1 MMSRWFRMVLS
12 LLTGSAAAVLAWG
25 LLPLHNQSVSAGEAP
40 VPGANP
46 LARPISLAY
55 LDEAQRLLVANRDA
69 GSITTIDPATRQVLS
84 HWRIPGAE
92 QLAEM
97 IVSADGRFV
106 LTCSRTQNRVWLL
119 QRVDDTQF
127 SLLDSI
133 SVPTG
138 PVALSW
144 MPNGSSATLPA
155 AVACQWGRAVL
166 FLNVTP
172 EAAAGSRLVVRNTV
186 TLPHAPRRML
196 PIQDGARVIVAD
208 AFGGAMSVIRTD
220 TGTVERTKNI
230 PGHNLHGLGIMPD
243 KQRVIVAHQILNPVA
258 ETSRDGVFWGIV
270 MTNNLRLIPLENFL
284 RDDRAP
290 LEDAD
295 IHFLGQP
302 NQGAG
307 DPTSVMV
314 ARYETMLTT
323 LGGVDE
329 LAVGV
334 HLDHSFDRIKVGRNP
349 VAVVTDTAGNVAFV
363 ANQFSD
369 SVSVIEIKTRKV
381 LAEIP
386 LLEPQQT
393 RSPSLTEQGEILFH
407 DANLSLDGWYSCHS
421 CHSAG
426 HTVGLLNDNL
436 GDGNYGAP
444 KRIPSLLGV
453 DNTAPFLWSGR
464 RSDLTEQTRKSITTT
479 MHGPD
484 PTDDQLKA
492 LVAYMRGLPPP
503 PRITPADT
511 AQVARGA
518 EVFKAH
524 DCATCHAP
532 PAYTSAD
539 VYDVGLKDQLGR
551 SEFNPPSL
559 RGVRYRGPFLHDH
572 RASTLQEVF
581 VKHKHPDDTEW
592 NAQELADLVAFLES
606 L

>member
-1 MMSRWFRMVLS
+1 MSRRFRTACC
-12 LLTGSAAAVLAWG
+12 LLTCFVAAVLGWG
-25 LLPLHNQSVSAGEAP
+25 LIPTPDQPVSAAETPTP
-40 VPGANP
+40 VTTP
-46 LARPISLAY
+46 LARPVSLAY
-55 LDEAQRLLVANRDA
+55 LEDAQRLLVANRDA
-69 GSITTIDPATRQVLS
+69 ATITTIDPATRQVLS

-92 QLAEM
+92 RLTEM
-97 IVSADGRFV
+97 IVSADERW
-106 LTCSRTQNRVWLL
+106 LLICSQTQNRVWLL
-119 QRVDDTQF
+119 QRLDDSHF
-127 SLLDSI
+127 ALLDSI

-138 PVALSW
+138 PVALTW
-144 MPNGSSATLPA
+144 LPPGSSPTLAAT
-155 AVACQWGRAVL
+155 VACQWGRAVL
-166 FLNVTP
+166 FLEVNP
-172 EAAAGSRLVVRNTV
+172 AAAAGSRLIVRSTV
-186 TLPHAPRRML
+186 SLPHAPRRML

-208 AFGGAMSVIRTD
+208 AFGGALSVIRTD

-243 KQRVIVAHQILNPVA
+243 NQRVIVAHQILNPVA

-284 RDDRAP
+284 RDDRRP

-349 VAVVTDTAGNVAFV
+349 VAVVTDTAGNIAYV

-386 LLEPQQT
+386 LLEPLQT
-393 RSPSLTEQGEILFH
+393 RSPTLAEQGEILFH

-421 CHSAG
+421 CHSSG

-444 KRIPSLLGV
+444 KRIPSLLGI
-453 DNTAPFLWSGR
+453 DDTAPFLWSGR
-464 RSDLTEQTRKSITTT
+464 RGDLIEQTRKSITTT

-492 LVAYMRGLPPP
+492 LVTYMRHLPPP
-503 PRITPADT
+503 PRITPADS

-518 EVFKAH
+518 AVFKAH

-532 PAYTSAD
+532 PTYTSGD
-539 VYDVGLKDQLGR
+539 VYNVGLKDQHGL

-572 RASTLQEVF
+572 RASTLQDVF
-581 VKHKHPDDTEW
+581 VKHKHPHATEW
-592 NAQELADLVAFLES
+592 NAQELADLVAFLVS